1 MHVRA
6 YHLQFFLDYLVLNYI
21 LSLVIFT
28 KNLKGLVNMTTKIT
42 PLYAETRVL
51 LSLFAID
58 EAEVS
63 PSHFVPKGAKYKQAL
78 TDLVE
83 NGCLAETLKGKRYK
97 KYSLL
102 PQGRHQL
109 IQNLANDELSFFS
122 VLGPKTTNGLL
133 KVFRELGHTTSDSSQ
148 NGSQNGHRHV
158 ISSYK
163 DFSSFVI
170 DFCQKL
176 DVKDNLD
183 GLIPIYRV
191 RREVGDSVGREQF
204 DSWMFELQAD
214 NQLQM
219 MGDDLSDT
227 PQDQKDDSVQI
238 PGGNL
243 RFYIKLL

>member
-1 MHVRA
+1 MA
-6 YHLQFFLDYLVLNYI
+6 
-21 LSLVIFT
+21 
-28 KNLKGLVNMTTKIT
+28 TKIS
-42 PLYAETRVL
+42 PLYAETRIL

-58 EAEVS
+58 EDKVS
-63 PSHFVPKGAKYKQAL
+63 PSNFVPKGTKYKQAL
-78 TDLVE
+78 VDLVE
-83 NGCLAETLKGKRYK
+83 YGCLSETLKGKRYK

-102 PQGRHQL
+102 PQGKHQL
-109 IQNLANDELSFFS
+109 LKNLSNDELSFFS

-133 KVFRELGHTTSDSSQ
+133 KVFRELDH
-148 NGSQNGHRHV
+148 NNPGSIQNGHRHA
-158 ISSYK
+158 ISSYQ

-170 DFCQKL
+170 GFCQKINIE
-176 DVKDNLD
+176 DNLD

-191 RREVGDSVGREQF
+191 RREVGESVDREKF
-204 DSWMFELQAD
+204 DNWLFELQAD
-214 NQLQM
+214 NRLQM